1 MLSCCS
7 HGQSTSSP
15 GCWVA
20 GFFQHS
26 AFDPPSETIS
36 PKHDKK
42 SSKDVGSKKSK
53 KKKKK
58 KKSKTTSSNLQETQT
73 TADFD
78 DPVFD
83 LLCKSKADSPATP
96 VDSVKHEGRGVA
108 KMMVRS
114 GLRCPC
120 HYVRRHLCP
129 LKLLAD
135 EFGFTQSAPQF
146 EACEVGKHWSL
157 LCTVVSCLFLVH
169 VVVTAIGFQR
179 RLIMSDRSRSR
190 SPQVSWRYYWS
201 KTVAA
206 DGQHNWW
213 KTWFPATPQWIKNRL
228 EADKMW
234 SQASTTTAPPSSE
247 AQSPAVS
254 SESPK
259 KRKRSRTP

>member
-1 MLSCCS
+1 MNLVSPS
-7 HGQSTSSP
+7 QLRPQS
-15 GCWVA
+15 
-20 GFFQHS
+20 
-26 AFDPPSETIS
+26 
-36 PKHDKK
+36 
-42 SSKDVGSKKSK
+42 
-53 KKKKK
+53 
-58 KKSKTTSSNLQETQT
+58 
-73 TADFD
+73 
-78 DPVFD
+78 
-83 LLCKSKADSPATP
+83 
-96 VDSVKHEGRGVA
+96 
-108 KMMVRS
+108 
-114 GLRCPC
+114 
-120 HYVRRHLCP
+120 
-129 LKLLAD
+129 
-135 EFGFTQSAPQF
+135 
-146 EACEVGKHWSL
+146 EACEVRKHWL
-157 LCTVVSCLFLVH
+157 LFFSVQWSAALFFFH

-190 SPQVSWRYYWS
+190 SPQISWRYYWS